1 MKKILLLVVAV
12 VAVTM
17 MSCLKGTDYKAKG
30 EEFARQLDELCNKQD
45 AQAVLALEDSIRQE
59 EEAIAA
65 TGDSAAIADFA
76 AALKASRERN
86 ARYLSVL
93 KMESGEDKDSIA
105 QDLVQDVMNDRMS
118 LEALTSSIDTMLRNE
133 AQKKKKASNK

>member
-1 MKKILLLVVAV
+1 MKKILLLIVAV
-12 VAVTM
+12 VAVSM

-45 AQAVLALEDSIRQE
+45 AQAVLALEESIRLE

-65 TGDSAAIADFA
+65 TGDSAAIADFT
-76 AALKASRERN
+76 AALKQSRDRN
-86 ARYLSVL
+86 ARYLSAL
-93 KMESGEDKDSIA
+93 KMENGADKDSVA